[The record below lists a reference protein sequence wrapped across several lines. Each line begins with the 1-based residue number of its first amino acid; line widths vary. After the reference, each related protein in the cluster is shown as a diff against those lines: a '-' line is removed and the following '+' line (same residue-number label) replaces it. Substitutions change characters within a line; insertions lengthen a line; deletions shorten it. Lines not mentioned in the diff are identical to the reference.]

1 MEYPAIYILRHG
13 QTEWNAERRLQGRL
27 DSPLTDAGR
36 AQARMQRALLANVD
50 LKGFQAFCSP
60 QGRAFH
66 TASLALE
73 GLFPAIHTDLRLCE
87 IDVGRWQGKLVS
99 ELSIANLPSDDE
111 QASLKLSDRAP
122 GGEGFAALRERC
134 AAFLTELSG
143 PAVIVTHGITSRML
157 RLVVLGLDTSEI
169 YSVDGGQGTVF
180 HLQGGAQSKL
190 AIRA

>member
-1 MEYPAIYILRHG
+1 MKYPEIYILRHG

-27 DSPLTDAGR
+27 DSPLTKTGR
-36 AQARMQRALLANVD
+36 AQARMQRAILGNLD
-50 LKGFQAFCSP
+50 LNGFQAFSSP
-60 QGRAFH
+60 QARAFH

-73 GLFPAIHTDLRLCE
+73 GLFPAIHTDPRLCE

-99 ELSIANLPSDDE
+99 ELSLADLPSDDE
-111 QASLKLSDRAP
+111 QASLELSGSAP

-134 AAFLTELSG
+134 TAFLMQLSA

-157 RLVVLGLDTSEI
+157 RLVILGLQTDEI
-169 YSVDGGQGTVF
+169 GTLDGGQGTVF
-180 HLQGGAQSKL
+180 HLHDGAQSKL